1 MKQALFI
8 VAIAAYLVSE
18 IFPSEWLTWV
28 QSALSLVI
36 VVVAFRSIK
45 PFVRILGA
53 AFLSTGVLLLAAHG
67 ASWTNYVLGF
77 GSMLNILSLFALIP
91 MIALPIELGQYA
103 LKVQAI
109 LYSKVK
115 HSGML
120 YCITSLLSYILS
132 SFMNLATLPMMY
144 HSIHP
149 ALQYYPIKQKDRF
162 ISRAITHGY
171 SMPILWTPAAPIVG
185 IIVEMTGVS
194 WSSILPIVIPFS
206 LMGLALDWFMGSWV
220 AGRRLKK
227 ISLTALEEISA
238 ARESAVVH
246 QTDGTNEGKGS
257 HPGQILIAIVV
268 LNILVFVMERFT
280 HMGFLLLVSMIVI
293 PFAFVWSLM
302 LGKGKA
308 FITRSRALLP
318 SHVLKMKDQFFV
330 FLSAGFMISAI
341 KSTGSDHTINE
352 GIMAIQHFIG
362 SDLFLL
368 MIPLIPLA
376 LAFIGLHPAVGLAL
390 SAESLNPQDL
400 GISVQLMAIAMLT
413 GAAAA
418 FLMGPYNA
426 TAGMMSNLIGKSSYK
441 VSNWNAPF
449 TIAYLMMAMLLLLIL
464 KKVG

>member
-1 MKQALFI
+1 MKQVLFI
-8 VAIAAYLVSE
+8 AAIAAYLVSE
-18 IFPSEWLTWV
+18 IYPSEWLTWL
-28 QSALSLVI
+28 QSGLSLVI
-36 VVVAFRSIK
+36 IVVAFRSIK
-45 PFVRILGA
+45 PFVQLLGTV
-53 AFLSTGVLLLAAHG
+53 FLSTGAILLAMSG
-67 ASWTNYVLGF
+67 ASWTDYILGF
-77 GSMLNILSLFALIP
+77 GSMLNVLSLFVLIP
-91 MIALPIELGQYA
+91 MIALPIELGHYA
-103 LKVQAI
+103 VRVQAI
-109 LYSKVK
+109 LYSKVQ

-144 HSIHP
+144 HSIQP
-149 ALQYYPIKQKDRF
+149 SLQYYPIQQKDRF

-171 SMPILWTPAAPIVG
+171 SMPILWTPVAPIVG

-194 WSSILPIVIPFS
+194 WSAILPIVIPFS
-206 LMGLALDWFMGSWV
+206 LLGLALDWLMGTWV
-220 AGRRLKK
+220 ANRRLKK
-227 ISLTALEEISA
+227 ISLTTLEEISA
-238 ARESAVVH
+238 ARESVVVH
-246 QTDGTNEGKGS
+246 QPNESNEVKGS
-257 HPGQILIAIVV
+257 HPWQILIAIVV
-268 LNILVFVMERFT
+268 LNVLVFVLERFT
-280 HMGFLLLVSMIVI
+280 HMGFLLLVSLIVI

-302 LGKGKA
+302 LGKGMA
-308 FITRSRALLP
+308 FITSSRTLLS

-341 KSTGSDHTINE
+341 KSTGSNHAITE
-352 GIMAIQHFIG
+352 GIMAIQHTIG

-390 SAESLNPQDL
+390 AAESLNPQAL

-413 GAAAA
+413 GAATA

-449 TIAYLMMAMLLLLIL
+449 TIAYLLMSMILLLIL

>member
-1 MKQALFI
+1 MKHALFI
-8 VAIAAYLVSE
+8 AAIAAYLVSE
-18 IFPSEWLTWV
+18 IYPSEWLTWV
-28 QSALSLVI
+28 QSILSLVI
-36 VVVAFRSIK
+36 IAVSFRSIK
-45 PFVRILGA
+45 PFVRLLGTS
-53 AFLSTGVLLLAAHG
+53 FLITGALLLAANG
-67 ASWTNYVLGF
+67 ASLTAYVLGF
-77 GSMLNILSLFALIP
+77 GSMLNILSLFVLIP

-103 LKVQAI
+103 VRVQAI

-144 HSIHP
+144 HSIQP
-149 ALQYYPIKQKDRF
+149 SLQYYPIKQKDRF

-171 SMPILWTPAAPIVG
+171 SMPILWTPVAPIVG

-206 LMGLALDWFMGSWV
+206 LFGLVLDWLMGTWV
-220 AGRRLKK
+220 ANRRLKK
-227 ISLTALEEISA
+227 ISLNALEEISA
-238 ARESAVVH
+238 ARESAVG
-246 QTDGTNEGKGS
+246 QQANGSAEGKGS

-268 LNILVFVMERFT
+268 LNALVFILERFT
-280 HMGFLLLVSMIVI
+280 HMGFLLLVSIIVI
-293 PFAFVWSLM
+293 PFAYIWSLM

-308 FITRSRALLP
+308 FIAKSRTLLP

-341 KSTGSDHTINE
+341 KATGSNHAINE
-352 GIMAIQHFIG
+352 GIMAIQHVIG

-368 MIPLIPLA
+368 LIPLIPLT

-390 SAESLNPQDL
+390 AAESLNPQAL
-400 GISVQLMAIAMLT
+400 GVSDQLMAIAMLT
-413 GAAAA
+413 GAATA

-426 TAGMMSNLIGKSSYK
+426 TAGMMANLIGKSSYK

-449 TIAYLMMAMLLLLIL
+449 TITYLFMAMLLLFIL